1 MKNELFLYANYYH
14 KIGMNIS
21 PVKCD
26 DYKGPLIE
34 DWEKYI
40 LSRQGDEEIQS
51 YDWIE
56 ATGIGVI
63 LGYNEYRALDV
74 DSLCCSLDD

>member
-26 DYKGPLIE
+26 DYK
-34 DWEKYI
+34 
-40 LSRQGDEEIQS
+40 
-51 YDWIE
+51 
-56 ATGIGVI
+56 
-63 LGYNEYRALDV
+63 AL
-74 DSLCCSLDD
+74 

>member
-1 MKNELFLYANYYH
+1 
-14 KIGMNIS
+14 MNIS

-74 DSLCCSLDD
+74 DSLCCSLDDQYSEETRVERSV